1 MAIAKVQLPDGRIA
15 RFEVPEGTTQA
26 EVLQFIQQGGV
37 GDGVSSISDDTGG
50 AVQQSTGQASVD
62 PQAELLSPRA
72 RQELTPAQQ
81 QQLIQARSEQLGA
94 VLSPEQVE
102 SAGPSQQVKT
112 ANILEE
118 FRRTAP
124 KGSAFARDL
133 PEIGASPELNQFN
146 LGAIKNSLAANLI
159 TDEVEL
165 GAALR
170 ANIPD
175 SELVQDPEGNPVIK
189 MPSGASFAINKPGLS
204 GQDFVQFASRMLSFL
219 PAGRAQGLA
228 RTALGAGLTET
239 GLQTVEAA
247 AGGEFDLEDIGTET
261 ISAGTGVALG
271 KLFNIGK
278 ITKKQ
283 QEILDELKANPRNP
297 DLFNIGKITKKQ
309 QEILDELKANPRN
322 PDFAKFAIVKGKPR
336 ATAELK
342 EAVRQFGS
350 PETIAVAKASNPA
363 DKRAM
368 RKMVRI
374 IKAGKKDPLFAD
386 KVRVGDVV
394 GDSLKRRVQA
404 TKDVLRSAGKS
415 VDKIARTKLRGNAVD
430 VSQAKAQFKSA
441 LDDLRVTYNPK
452 TGQVGFSSSAIE
464 GSGGGQARDLIKNM
478 AKRLKSDRM
487 DAADVHFA
495 KRLIDQKTA
504 FGTTDS
510 GLAGEVDR
518 AIKGLRSNINKT
530 LRDSFPDYARANQK
544 YSDAIGAIDK
554 FQDAAGSK
562 LNLDS
567 AEALGVK
574 ARSFTN
580 NTQSRARLIDSLD
593 EMQQVLGR
601 SGVRFKD
608 DILTQINVAN
618 ALENRFKT
626 QGATSLQG
634 VMAKT
639 GEDLIKKGAREIAV
653 ENIAARVG
661 KIAGV
666 TDDKA
671 LDSLLKILN
680 E

>member
-1 MAIAKVQLPDGRIA
+1 
-15 RFEVPEGTTQA
+15 
-26 EVLQFIQQGGV
+26 
-37 GDGVSSISDDTGG
+37 
-50 AVQQSTGQASVD
+50 
-62 PQAELLSPRA
+62 
-72 RQELTPAQQ
+72 
-81 QQLIQARSEQLGA
+81 
-94 VLSPEQVE
+94 VE

-297 DLFNIGKITKKQ
+297 D
-309 QEILDELKANPRN
+309 
-322 PDFAKFAIVKGKPR
+322 FAKFAIVKGKPR

-368 RKMVRI
+368 REMVRI

-452 TGQVGFSSSAIE
+452 TGQVGFSGSAIE

>member
-1 MAIAKVQLPDGRIA
+1 MTIEARLADGR
-15 RFEVPEGTTQA
+15 
-26 EVLQFIQQGGV
+26 VLQFPDGTDPQVIQTTVKRMVQQGQPL
-37 GDGVSSISDDTGG
+37 VS
-50 AVQQSTGQASVD
+50 QQEQAPIDVRS
-62 PQAELLSPRA
+62 ELLSPRA
-72 RQELTPAQQ
+72 RAELTPDQQ
-81 QQLIQARSEQLGA
+81 QQLLQAREQQLGA
-94 VLSPEQVE
+94 VLSPEQIE
-102 SAGPSQQVKT
+102 TAGPAQQVKR

-118 FRRTAP
+118 FKRTAP
-124 KGSAFARDL
+124 KGASFARDL
-133 PEIGASPELNQFN
+133 PEIGAAPELNQFN
-146 LGAIKNSLAANLI
+146 LDAIKSSLAANLI

-165 GAALR
+165 GTALR
-170 ANIPD
+170 ANIPG
-175 SELVQDPEGNPVIK
+175 SELVQDPEGNPIIK
-189 MPSGASFAINKPGLS
+189 MPSGADFAINKPGLS
-204 GQDFVQFASRMLSFL
+204 GQDFAQFASRMLSFV
-219 PAGRAQGLA
+219 PAGRLQGVA
-228 RTALGAGLTET
+228 RSALGAGLTET
-239 GLQTVEAA
+239 GLQTVEEA
-247 AGGEFDLEDIGTET
+247 AGGEFDFEDIGTEAVA
-261 ISAGTGVALG
+261 SAGAGLVLG
-271 KLFNIGK
+271 KLFNVGK
-278 ITKKQ
+278 VTKKQ

-297 DLFNIGKITKKQ
+297 DL
-309 QEILDELKANPRN
+309 
-322 PDFAKFAIVKGKPR
+322 AKFAVVKGKPK
-336 ATAELK
+336 ATADLK

-363 DKRAM
+363 DKKAM

-415 VDKIARTKLRGNAVD
+415 VDKIARTKLRGNTVD

-441 LDDLRVTYNPK
+441 LDDLRVAYDPK
-452 TGQVGFSSSAIE
+452 TGQVGFSGSAIE
-464 GSGGGQARDLIKNM
+464 GEGGGQARDLVKNM
-478 AKRLKSDRM
+478 AKRLKSDTM

-504 FGTTDS
+504 FGTSDS
-510 GLAGEVDR
+510 GLAGEIDR
-518 AIKGLRSNINKT
+518 AIKGLRFNLNKS
-530 LRDSFPDYARANQK
+530 LKDNFKDYAKANQK

-593 EMQQVLGR
+593 EMQQVLER

-626 QGATSLQG
+626 QGATSLPG
-634 VMAKT
+634 IMAKT
-639 GEDLIKKGAREIAV
+639 GEDLIKKGARETVV

-680 E
+680 D

>member
-297 DLFNIGKITKKQ
+297 D
-309 QEILDELKANPRN
+309 
-322 PDFAKFAIVKGKPR
+322 FAKFAIVKGKPR

-452 TGQVGFSSSAIE
+452 TGQVGFSGSAIE